1 MKKITTVIYFII
13 KKLYIFTFARSSMQK
28 YNKILFNLTL
38 HGMGYNNFT
47 TRKISGEENFIKL
60 LSKYNPKICIDIGAN
75 VGNYSLF
82 LLETTKTKVIA
93 FEPLPNAFEKLSK
106 IQKLYPN
113 RLIAINKGV
122 GNENKEMNIYFT
134 EERTEHASFSA
145 EVNLV
150 SYVNNV
156 NQVKV
161 EVTSLDHWLKNNRF
175 DYNEIDL
182 LKIDTEGFE
191 YEVLIGAKDTIKTI
205 RPKFIQIEYNWHQ
218 LFKNQS
224 LFSLGLL
231 LEEYTAFQLLPNGLC
246 KRDLKNPESNIYSFS
261 NFIFIRNDINKDY
274 FIY

>member
-28 YNKILFNLTL
+28 YNKILFNVTL

-47 TRKISGEENFIKL
+47 TRKISGEENFIIL

>member
-47 TRKISGEENFIKL
+47 TRKISGEENLIKL

>member
-38 HGMGYNNFT
+38 CGMGYNNFT

>member
-1 MKKITTVIYFII
+1 MAKMKTVIYFII

-28 YNKILFNLTL
+28 YNNILFNLTL

-161 EVTSLDHWLKNNRF
+161 DVTSLDHWLKNNRF